1 MSANFT
7 PEMDDYKEIKKGP
20 IFMKF
25 VLENFPLLT
34 DDFDA
39 MTYYGALCKIVD
51 YMKTLIDNEKS
62 LENNMSALYDAYNQ
76 LQDYVNH
83 YFDSLDI
90 QEEVN
95 AKLDE
100 MAQSGELAELIS
112 QYLESQAIIG
122 FNNNEALSLAQNLAN
137 GSFAR
142 TYGKITYNDG
152 KGAFYKIRTR
162 TNADVPDEDTLI
174 ALTNT
179 ENLVAEIIPYSRT
192 YDLQTQIDD
201 INANLEEQIIC
212 IGDSYG
218 AGAVPGGTIESW
230 VDYFKSYIGYDNTNF
245 YSNCLGGT
253 GFYANAEGKNFQTL
267 LEELDSVITDKTKI
281 KRIYVLGGY
290 NDQVYSM
297 SQMNGAISSFMSYAK
312 ETYPNASVYVGCVGY
327 DSRITQSGTREAL
340 YAKAIPTYKRVI
352 EHGGVYLHDIEYIL
366 HNPVFL
372 SGDSIHPNED
382 GQKFLARYLACN
394 FKGTQYNSM
403 YLLLTQG
410 KIDMTRYN
418 LSISDIVDSYIE
430 IGKLVNNNVTTYAVK
445 MELNLNSA
453 VNITGSAYTLSNLQT
468 ITNDRV
474 NQAQFDTGSL
484 NKVVKCRVVSNS
496 TFVDAQGILEFNGTN
511 LTIRFYQPLSS
522 VTAILIPYQEF
533 EMPSILC

>member
-1 MSANFT
+1 MNYDTILPPF
-7 PEMDDYKEIKKGP
+7 KW
-20 IFMKF
+20 F
-25 VLENFPLLT
+25 VLQNFPYIE

-39 MTYYGALCKIVD
+39 LTNWQLFCKLGKEMNKIIEKCNLTGEQVEQLTNAFNTLKAYVD
-51 YMKTLIDNEKS
+51 NYF
-62 LENNMSALYDAYNQ
+62 EN
-76 LQDYVNH
+76 
-83 YFDSLDI
+83 LDI

-95 AKLDE
+95 IKLDE

-142 TYGKITYNDG
+142 TYGKVTYNDG

-162 TNADVPDEDTLI
+162 TNADDPDGDTLI

-192 YDLQTQIDD
+192 YDIQTNLQNEIDE

-218 AGAVPGGTIESW
+218 AGAVPGGTIDSW

-253 GFYANAEGKNFQTL
+253 GFYANVDGVNFQGL
-267 LEELDSVITDKTKI
+267 LEQLENTITDASKI

-290 NDQVYSM
+290 NDQVYTI
-297 SQMNGAISSFMSYAK
+297 SQMNGAISDFMDYVK
-312 ETYPNASVYVGCVGY
+312 ETYPNATVYVGCVGY

-340 YAKAIPTYKRVI
+340 YTKAIPCYKRVI
-352 EHGGVYLHDIEYIL
+352 EYGGVYLHDIEYIL
-366 HNPVFL
+366 HNPLFM
-372 SGDSIHPNED
+372 SGDNVHPNED
-382 GQKFLARYLACN
+382 GQKFLARYLVCN
-394 FKGTQYNSM
+394 FKGTQSNSM
-403 YLLLTQG
+403 YLLLSQG
-410 KIDMTRYN
+410 KIDCTRYN
-418 LSISDIVDSYIE
+418 LSISDVTDSYVE
-430 IGKLVNNNVTTYAVK
+430 IGKLVNNNVTTCAIK

-453 VNITGSAYTLSNLQT
+453 VNVPATAYTLSNLQT
-468 ITNDRV
+468 ITNDKV

-484 NKVVKCRVVSNS
+484 NKVVKCRVVSNA

-511 LTIRFYQPLSS
+511 LTIRFYQSLPS

-533 EMPSILC
+533 ELPSILC

>member
-1 MSANFT
+1 MNYNTILPPF
-7 PEMDDYKEIKKGP
+7 KW
-20 IFMKF
+20 F
-25 VLENFPLLT
+25 VLENFPYIE

-39 MTYYGALCKIVD
+39 LTNWQLFCKLGKEMNKIIEKCNLTGEQVENLTNAFNTLKAYVD
-51 YMKTLIDNEKS
+51 NYF
-62 LENNMSALYDAYNQ
+62 EN
-76 LQDYVNH
+76 
-83 YFDSLDI
+83 LDV

-95 AKLDE
+95 IKLDE
-100 MAQSGELAELIS
+100 MAESGELAELIS

-122 FNNNEALSLAQNLAN
+122 FNNNTALAGATNLAN

-142 TYGKITYNDG
+142 TYGKVTYNDG

-162 TNADVPDEDTLI
+162 TNADVPDGDTLI

-192 YDLQTQIDD
+192 YDIQTGLQTQIDN
-201 INANLEEQIIC
+201 INSNLEEQIIC

-218 AGAVPGGTIESW
+218 AGAVPGGTIDSW

-267 LEELDSVITDKTKI
+267 LEELEDTVTDVTKI

-290 NDQVYSM
+290 NDQVYTI
-297 SQMNGAISSFMSYAK
+297 SQMNSAISSFMTYAK
-312 ETYPNASVYVGCVGY
+312 TTYPNATVYVGCVGY

-340 YAKAIPTYKRVI
+340 YTKAIPCYKRVI
-352 EHGGVYLHDIEYIL
+352 EYGGIYLYDIEYIL
-366 HNPVFL
+366 HNPSFL
-372 SGDSIHPNED
+372 SGDNVHPNED
-382 GQKFLARYLACN
+382 GQKFLGRYLACN

-403 YLLLTQG
+403 YLSLTQG
-410 KIDMTRYN
+410 KINSTRYN
-418 LSISDIVDSYIE
+418 LSISDITDSYIE
-430 IGKLVNNNVTTYAVK
+430 IGKLVNNNVTTYGIK
-445 MELNLNSA
+445 MELNLDNA
-453 VNITGSAYTLSNLQT
+453 TNIPATKFNISDLQT

-484 NKVVKCRVVSNS
+484 NKVIKTRVVANS
-496 TFVDAQGILEFNGTN
+496 TFYDYNALLEFDGYN
-511 LTIRFYQPLSS
+511 LSIRFYQSIYGA
-522 VTAILIPYQEF
+522 TAILIPYQEF
-533 EMPSILC
+533 ELPSILC